1 MDYIDIVNKNDKYR
15 GIMREL
21 SLNWS
26 ISRSQKKRIQSLY
39 DYYWTNSSSGCVFS
53 HEVLKKYI
61 ELKGYWAVNGIE
73 TEIIVFSDD
82 MSKENNFFEFV
93 GWEVFGDYF
102 SSPLEEGNIIDDRF
116 KAMLNKNGIFS
127 SYECAEQFLTYW
139 QSILD
144 NHINQWEYDKNIRV
158 FKIWSI

>member
-26 ISRSQKKRIQSLY
+26 ISRLNKEKIQSLY
-39 DYYWTNSSSGCVFS
+39 DYYWEKASGGCEFT
-53 HEVLKKYI
+53 HEALRKYI
-61 ELKGYWAVNGIE
+61 ELKGYLAVNGIE

-82 MSKENNFFEFV
+82 MSKENSFFEFI

-102 SSPLEEGNIIDDRF
+102 SSPL
-116 KAMLNKNGIFS
+116 
-127 SYECAEQFLTYW
+127 
-139 QSILD
+139 
-144 NHINQWEYDKNIRV
+144 
-158 FKIWSI
+158 